1 MAWIVVLLLLT
12 LIFFGMPIGFS
23 LMIAAVIAMAVSDI
37 DLIMAPIQ
45 LFSGVNKVVL
55 LAIPLFIFMGELMG
69 ATSIS
74 DRIIA
79 LARALVGWM
88 RGGLA
93 HVNVVTSMFM
103 AEMSGSAVA
112 DAAVM
117 SKIFVPSMEKQGYP
131 KSFAAS
137 VTATSATL
145 GIIIPP
151 SIPMVLYGVTTNT
164 SIKDLFIAGII
175 PGLLLGGAFMITS
188 YIFARRENHP
198 VDERFELRRLGL
210 AFAGA
215 AVPLLIPLLVVGGL
229 IGGFVTPTE
238 ASALGAAAALFYG
251 WVLRRDLTAKKVY
264 ALTAVT
270 VRQTSVVMMII
281 AGSAVLGQYL
291 ANEQIPQ
298 AIASGLGGLTES
310 FILRMLLIN
319 GFLLLLGMFLHA
331 SAAIIVVVPML
342 LPLSQQMGQ
351 MGRVDG
357 CFAERVRGLERALAG
372 LEHGRGR
379 DADLGV
385 RQYKVGCRQGRGGGD
400 LIADAGDE
408 GRFADPADRHVGP
421 QVQGQGAHFGFGQG
435 DAPKP
440 A

>member
-1 MAWIVVLLLLT
+1 MAWIVVALLFL
-12 LIFFGMPIGFS
+12 LIFMGMPIGFA
-23 LMIAAVIAMAVSDI
+23 LMVSAAIAMLFAGIDI
-37 DLIMAPIQ
+37 IMAPIQ

-55 LAIPLFIFMGELMG
+55 LAIPLFIFMGEVMG

-74 DRIIA
+74 DRIIG

-131 KSFAAS
+131 KNFAAA

-164 SIKDLFIAGII
+164 SIKDLFIAGIV
-175 PGLLLGGAFMITS
+175 PGIILGGAFMITS
-188 YIFARRENHP
+188 YLFARRESHP
-198 VDERFELRRLGL
+198 VDERFELGRLGISFKNAL
-210 AFAGA
+210 
-215 AVPLLIPLLVVGGL
+215 VPLMIPILVVGGL

-238 ASALGAAAALFYG
+238 AAALGVFAALIYG
-251 WVLRRDLTAKKVY
+251 WPVRRDLNAARVY
-264 ALTAVT
+264 QLAATT
-270 VRQTSVVMMII
+270 IKQTSVVMMII

-298 AIASGLGGLTES
+298 MIASGLGGLTEN

-319 GFLLLLGMFLHA
+319 VFLLLLGMFLHA

-342 LPLSQQMGQ
+342 IPLSQEMG
-351 MGRVDG
+351 
-357 CFAERVRGLERALAG
+357 
-372 LEHGRGR
+372 
-379 DADLGV
+379 
-385 RQYKVGCRQGRGGGD
+385 
-400 LIADAGDE
+400 I
-408 GRFADPADRHVGP
+408 DPV
-421 QVQGQGAHFGFGQG
+421 HFGVIVCLNLGIGQQTPPVASVLLTVCSATG
-435 DAPKP
+435 LKIEEVMGYCKWFILAMFITLMIVSFIPQTALGLLP
-440 A
+440 

>member
-1 MAWIVVLLLLT
+1 MAWGVVALLFLL
-12 LIFFGMPIGFS
+12 IAIGMPIGFA
-23 LMIAAVIAMAVSDI
+23 LMISAAIAMFFAGL
-37 DLIMAPIQ
+37 DLIFVPIQ
-45 LFSGVNKVVL
+45 MFSGVNKIIL
-55 LAIPLFIFMGELMG
+55 LAIPLFIFMGELMA
-69 ATSIS
+69 ATSIA
-74 DRIIA
+74 DRIIS

-131 KSFAAS
+131 KAFAAS

-164 SIKDLFIAGII
+164 SIKDLFLAGIG
-175 PGLLLGGAFMITS
+175 PGILLAGAFMLTS
-188 YIFARRENHP
+188 FIFAIKENHP
-198 VDERFELRRLGL
+198 VDEGFEFPRLWQALR
-210 AFAGA
+210 GA
-215 AVPLLIPLLVVGGL
+215 LVPLLIPVIVVGGL

-238 ASALGAAAALFYG
+238 AAAVGVVAALFFG
-251 WVLRRDLTAKKVY
+251 WVMQRDLNVSKVY
-264 ALTAVT
+264 EIAGTT

-298 AIASGLGGLTES
+298 QIANGLGDVTDN
-310 FILRMLLIN
+310 FVLRILLIN
-319 GFLLLLGMFLHA
+319 VFLLFLGMFLHA

-342 LPLSQQMGQ
+342 LPLSQEMG
-351 MGRVDG
+351 
-357 CFAERVRGLERALAG
+357 L
-372 LEHGRGR
+372 
-379 DADLGV
+379 
-385 RQYKVGCRQGRGGGD
+385 
-400 LIADAGDE
+400 
-408 GRFADPADRHVGP
+408 DPV
-421 QVQGQGAHFGFGQG
+421 HFGVMVCLNLGIGQQTPPVASVLLTVCSATG
-435 DAPKP
+435 LRIEEVMGYCKWFILAMFITLMIVSFAPST
-440 A
+440 ALWFR

>member
-1 MAWIVVLLLLT
+1 MMAWVVIGLLFG
-12 LIFFGMPIGFS
+12 LILMGMPIGFA
-23 LMIAAVIAMAVSDI
+23 LMVSAAMAMALTGI

-74 DRIIA
+74 DRIIG

-131 KSFAAS
+131 KPFAAA

-175 PGLLLGGAFMITS
+175 PGIILGASFMVTS
-188 YIFARRENHP
+188 YIFARREGHP
-198 VDERFELRRLGL
+198 VDERFELRRLGR
-210 AFAGA
+210 AFLDAL
-215 AVPLLIPLLVVGGL
+215 VPLSIPVLVVGGL

-238 ASALGAAAALFYG
+238 AAALGVFAALLYG
-251 WVLRRDLTAKKVY
+251 WPLRRDLNFSKVY
-264 ALTAVT
+264 QLAATT

-281 AGSAVLGQYL
+281 AGSAVLGQFL

-298 AIASGLGGLTES
+298 AIAAGLGELTDS
-310 FILRMLLIN
+310 FVLRMLLIN
-319 GFLLLLGMFLHA
+319 VFLLLLGMFLHA

-342 LPLSQQMGQ
+342 IPLSQEMGIDPVHFGVIVCLNLGIGQ
-351 MGRVDG
+351 QTPPVASVLLTVCSATGLKIEQVMGYCKWFILAMFVTLMLVS
-357 CFAERVRGLERALAG
+357 FAPFTALA
-372 LEHGRGR
+372 L
-379 DADLGV
+379 
-385 RQYKVGCRQGRGGGD
+385 
-400 LIADAGDE
+400 
-408 GRFADPADRHVGP
+408 
-421 QVQGQGAHFGFGQG
+421 
-435 DAPKP
+435 
-440 A
+440 

>member
-1 MAWIVVLLLLT
+1 MMGWLLVLLLFG
-12 LIFFGMPIGFS
+12 LILFGMPIGFA
-23 LMIAAVIAMAVSDI
+23 LMISATIAMALSGI

-45 LFSGVNKVVL
+45 LFSGLNKVIL

-74 DRIIA
+74 DRIIN

-131 KSFAAS
+131 KSFAAA

-164 SIKDLFIAGII
+164 SIKDLFVAGII

-188 YIFARRENHP
+188 YIFARREGHP
-198 VDERFELRRLGL
+198 VDEKFEIGRLRLTL
-210 AFAGA
+210 KSAF
-215 AVPLLIPLLVVGGL
+215 VPLLIPVLVVGGL
-229 IGGFVTPTE
+229 IGGIVTPTE
-238 ASALGAAAALFYG
+238 ASAVGVVAALIFG
-251 WVLRRDLTAKKVY
+251 WLIQHDLNMPKVY
-264 ALTAVT
+264 ELASTT
-270 VRQTSVVMMII
+270 VKQTSVVMMII
-281 AGSAVLGQYL
+281 AGSAVLGQFL

-298 AIASGLGGLTES
+298 QIASGLGQITDN
-310 FILRMLLIN
+310 FVLRMLLIN
-319 GFLLLLGMFLHA
+319 LFLLFVGMFIHA

-342 LPLSQQMGQ
+342 LPLSREMG
-351 MGRVDG
+351 
-357 CFAERVRGLERALAG
+357 
-372 LEHGRGR
+372 
-379 DADLGV
+379 
-385 RQYKVGCRQGRGGGD
+385 
-400 LIADAGDE
+400 I
-408 GRFADPADRHVGP
+408 DPV
-421 QVQGQGAHFGFGQG
+421 HFGIIVCLNLGIGQQTPPVASVLLTVCSATG
-435 DAPKP
+435 LKIEAVMGYCKWFILAMFMTLMIVSFTPITAIWFK
-440 A
+440 

>member
-1 MAWIVVLLLLT
+1 MAWVVIALLFA
-12 LIFFGMPIGFS
+12 LIAIGMPIGFA
-23 LMIAAVIAMAVSDI
+23 LMIAAALSMALSGI

-45 LFSGVNKVVL
+45 MFSGVNTVIL

-74 DRIIA
+74 DRIIS

-131 KSFAAS
+131 KPFAAA

-188 YIFARRENHP
+188 YIFARREGHP
-198 VDERFELRRLGL
+198 VDEHFELPRLGRAL
-210 AFAGA
+210 RA
-215 AVPLLIPLLVVGGL
+215 ALVPLMIPVLVVGGL

-238 ASALGAAAALFYG
+238 AAALGAVAALFFG
-251 WVLRRDLTAKKVY
+251 WVMQRDLNLKKVY
-264 ALTAVT
+264 ELAGTT

-281 AGSAVLGQYL
+281 AGSAVLGQFL

-298 AIASGLGGLTES
+298 KIAEGLGGITDD
-310 FILRMLLIN
+310 FVLRMLLIN
-319 GFLLLLGMFLHA
+319 VFLLMLGMFLHA

-342 LPLSQQMGQ
+342 LPLSREMG
-351 MGRVDG
+351 
-357 CFAERVRGLERALAG
+357 
-372 LEHGRGR
+372 
-379 DADLGV
+379 
-385 RQYKVGCRQGRGGGD
+385 
-400 LIADAGDE
+400 I
-408 GRFADPADRHVGP
+408 DPV
-421 QVQGQGAHFGFGQG
+421 HFGVIVCLNLGIGQQTPPVASVLLTVCSATG
-435 DAPKP
+435 LKIEQVMGYCKWFILAMFVTLMIVSFSPWT
-440 A
+440 ATWLL

>member
-1 MAWIVVLLLLT
+1 MVWLVLLILMLM
-12 LIFFGMPIGFS
+12 IFFGMPIGFA
-23 LMIAAVIAMAVSDI
+23 LMITAAIAMLLSGI

-45 LFSGVNKVVL
+45 MFSGVNKVVL

-74 DRIIA
+74 DRIIN

-131 KSFAAS
+131 RSFAAA

-164 SIKDLFIAGII
+164 SIKDLFVAGVI
-175 PGLLLGGAFMITS
+175 PGLILGGAFLITS
-188 YIFARRENHP
+188 YIFARKEGHP
-198 VDERFELRRLGL
+198 VDAQFELPRLGR
-210 AFAGA
+210 AFKA
-215 AVPLLIPLLVVGGL
+215 ALVPLLIPVLVVGGL

-238 ASALGAAAALFYG
+238 AATLGVVAALIYG
-251 WVLRRDLTAKKVY
+251 WPIRRDLDFRRVY
-264 ALTAVT
+264 GLASAT

-298 AIASGLGGLTES
+298 KIASGLGGLTDS

-319 GFLLLLGMFLHA
+319 IFLLLLGMFLHA

-342 LPLSQQMGQ
+342 LPLSREMGIDPVHFGVIVCLNLGIGQQTPPVASVLLTVCSATGLKIEQVMGYCKWFILA
-351 MGRVDG
+351 MFVTLMIVS
-357 CFAERVRGLERALAG
+357 FTPLTALA
-372 LEHGRGR
+372 L
-379 DADLGV
+379 L
-385 RQYKVGCRQGRGGGD
+385 
-400 LIADAGDE
+400 
-408 GRFADPADRHVGP
+408 
-421 QVQGQGAHFGFGQG
+421 
-435 DAPKP
+435 
-440 A
+440 

>member
-1 MAWIVVLLLLT
+1 MAAGIVFLLLA
-12 LIFFGMPIGFS
+12 LIAIGMPIGFA
-23 LMIAAVIAMAVSDI
+23 LMIAAVIAMAVSGI

-45 LFSGVNKVVL
+45 MFSGVNKVVL

-74 DRIIA
+74 DRIIN

-88 RGGLA
+88 KGGLA

-117 SKIFVPSMEKQGYP
+117 SKVFVPSMEKQGYP
-131 KSFAAS
+131 KPFAGA

-164 SIKDLFIAGII
+164 SIKDLFIAGIV
-175 PGLLLGGAFMITS
+175 PGILLGGAFMLTS

-198 VDERFELRRLGL
+198 VDERFEIARLGQAL
-210 AFAGA
+210 KGAFI
-215 AVPLLIPLLVVGGL
+215 PLLIPVLVVGGL

-238 ASALGAAAALFYG
+238 AAALGVAAALAFG
-251 WVLRRDLTAKKVY
+251 WVVQRDLSLKLIY
-264 ALTAVT
+264 QLAVNT

-281 AGSAVLGQYL
+281 AGSAVLGQFL

-298 AIASGLGGLTES
+298 MIAAGLGELTDS
-310 FILRMLLIN
+310 FVLRMLLIN
-319 GFLLLLGMFLHA
+319 VFLLFLGMFLHA

-342 LPLSQQMGQ
+342 LPLAAQMGIDP
-351 MGRVDG
+351 V
-357 CFAERVRGLERALAG
+357 
-372 LEHGRGR
+372 H
-379 DADLGV
+379 LGV
-385 RQYKVGCRQGRGGGD
+385 IVCLNLGIGQQTPPVASVLLTVCSATGLKIEEVMGYCKWFILAMFVT
-400 LIADAGDE
+400 LMIVS
-408 GRFADPADRHVGP
+408 FVPATAIWFR
-421 QVQGQGAHFGFGQG
+421 
-435 DAPKP
+435 
-440 A
+440 